1 MLSFGLHTSSVVL
14 SMLAI
19 MGISA
24 LAFLWSAFGT
34 SAVVVILY
42 FISLTDL
49 ASRLYAQQGNRRHP
63 LFFVGSDF
71 AWISSAAGICRYA
84 DIGLQNGEVGVCG
97 NAMQVVAFVLAILVR
112 NSAAPAIAA
121 HCGWRLVD
129 RMETSP

>member
-1 MLSFGLHTSSVVL
+1 MLE
-14 SMLAI
+14 I

-24 LAFLWSAFGT
+24 LAFLWRFWDQRCRCNSVFYLADCR
-34 SAVVVILY
+34 AVGAA
-42 FISLTDL
+42 DL

-71 AWISSAAGICRYA
+71 AWISSAAGIYRYV

-97 NAMQVVAFVLAILVR
+97 NAMQVVALVLAILVG
-112 NSAAPAIAA
+112 NSAAPAIVAR
-121 HCGWRLVD
+121 CGWRLVD